1 MAKELPVI
9 QPGRKPAGQKPIF
22 EKIGI
27 VGLGLI
33 GGSIALKARELW
45 PTSLVI
51 AVDNKDVLEAA
62 MRLHA
67 IDVAADDL
75 IVLAEADLVVLA
87 APVKQNIALLGEL
100 DEHVRQPAVVTDT
113 GSTKRDI
120 MAAAAAL
127 PPRFTFVGGHP
138 LAGAAHGGLDH
149 ARPDLFAGRPWLL
162 TPVARSEDRALLP
175 LTRSE
180 DRALPPLTGSA
191 LPVPYDDVRSGR
203 PSGRPEPAAHDAL
216 DKLTEFIRAL
226 GAEPRIVAPAAHDRL
241 LAFLSHLPQL
251 TASALMQVVGD
262 AVGHDG
268 LALAGRGL
276 ADTTR
281 LASSPPDIWRDIA
294 ETNADEI
301 GPALDALIA
310 VLHDLRA
317 DLADGDRLHDVFADA
332 ARWRA
337 SLKR

>member
-1 MAKELPVI
+1 VAKELPVI
-9 QPGRKPAGQKPIF
+9 QTGQRPAGQKPIF

-51 AVDNKDVLEAA
+51 AVDTKGVLETA

-75 IVLAEADLVVLA
+75 IVLAEADLIVLA
-87 APVKQNIALLGEL
+87 APVKQNIALLGGL

-113 GSTKRDI
+113 GSTKRDVV
-120 MAAAAAL
+120 AAAAAL

-162 TPVARSEDRALLP
+162 TPELAPQDGARALSAASRAPDARVPATLGDAP
-175 LTRSE
+175 EARRQQTR
-180 DRALPPLTGSA
+180 
-191 LPVPYDDVRSGR
+191 
-203 PSGRPEPAAHDAL
+203 DAL

-226 GAEPRIVAPAAHDRL
+226 GAEPRILRADAHDRL
-241 LAFLSHLPQL
+241 LAYLSHLPQL
-251 TASALMQVVGD
+251 AASALMQVVGD
-262 AVGHDG
+262 AVGQDG

-294 ETNADEI
+294 ATNTDEI
-301 GPALDALIA
+301 GQALDVLIA
-310 VLHDLRA
+310 MLQDLRA
-317 DLADGDRLHDVFADA
+317 DLGEGELLTDVFDRA

-337 SLKR
+337 GLKK

>member
-9 QPGRKPAGQKPIF
+9 QPGQRPAGQPPIF

-51 AVDNKDVLEAA
+51 AVDNKDVLETA

-75 IVLAEADLVVLA
+75 IVLAEADIVVLA
-87 APVKQNIALLGEL
+87 APVKQNIARLAEL
-100 DEHVRQPAVVTDT
+100 DEYVRQPAVVTDT

-120 MAAAAAL
+120 VSAAASL

-138 LAGAAHGGLDH
+138 LAGAARGGLDH

-162 TPVARSEDRALLP
+162 TPENPRDQR
-175 LTRSE
+175 
-180 DRALPPLTGSA
+180 G
-191 LPVPYDDVRSGR
+191 
-203 PSGRPEPAAHDAL
+203 DAL
-216 DKLTEFIRAL
+216 DKVTAFVTAL
-226 GAEPRIVAPAAHDRL
+226 GAEPRILTPPAHDRL
-241 LAFLSHLPQL
+241 VAFLSHLPQL
-251 TASALMQVVGD
+251 AASALMQVVGS
-262 AVGHDG
+262 AVGQDG
-268 LALAGRGL
+268 LSLAGRGL

-281 LASSPPDIWRDIA
+281 LATSPPDIWRDIA
-294 ETNADEI
+294 ATNADEI
-301 GPALDALIA
+301 GPALDAFIGILR
-310 VLHDLRA
+310 DLRA
-317 DLADGDRLHDVFADA
+317 DLQDGDRLEDVFDEA

-337 SLKR
+337 ALKR

>member
-9 QPGRKPAGQKPIF
+9 QPGQRPAGQPPIF

-51 AVDNKDVLEAA
+51 AVDNKDVLETA

-75 IVLAEADLVVLA
+75 IVLAQADIVVLA
-87 APVKQNIALLGEL
+87 APVKQNIARLAEL
-100 DEHVRQPAVVTDT
+100 DEYVRQPAVVTDT

-120 MAAAAAL
+120 VSAAASL

-138 LAGAAHGGLDH
+138 LAGAARGGLDH

-162 TPVARSEDRALLP
+162 TPENPRDQR
-175 LTRSE
+175 
-180 DRALPPLTGSA
+180 G
-191 LPVPYDDVRSGR
+191 
-203 PSGRPEPAAHDAL
+203 DAL
-216 DKLTEFIRAL
+216 DKVTAFVTAL
-226 GAEPRIVAPAAHDRL
+226 GAEPRILTPPAHDRL
-241 LAFLSHLPQL
+241 VAFLSHLPQL
-251 TASALMQVVGD
+251 AASALMQVVGS
-262 AVGHDG
+262 AVGQDG
-268 LALAGRGL
+268 LSLAGRGL

-281 LASSPPDIWRDIA
+281 LATSPPDIWRDIA
-294 ETNADEI
+294 ATNADEI
-301 GPALDALIA
+301 GPALDAFIGILR
-310 VLHDLRA
+310 DLRA
-317 DLADGDRLHDVFADA
+317 DLQDGDRLEDVFDEA

-337 SLKR
+337 ALKR

>member
-9 QPGRKPAGQKPIF
+9 QPGQKPAGHTPIF

-45 PTSLVI
+45 PASLVI
-51 AVDNKDVLEAA
+51 AVDNKDVLETA

-75 IVLAEADLVVLA
+75 IVLAEADLIVLA
-87 APVKQNIALLGEL
+87 APVKQNIALLAEL
-100 DEHVRQPAVVTDT
+100 DDHVPQPAVVTDT

-120 MAAAAAL
+120 VSAAASL
-127 PPRFTFVGGHP
+127 PPRFTFIGGHP

-162 TPVARSEDRALLP
+162 TREARPEGRALRTDASTDDRAGD
-175 LTRSE
+175 
-180 DRALPPLTGSA
+180 DRAG
-191 LPVPYDDVRSGR
+191 DDRNGEDDRRGR
-203 PSGRPEPAAHDAL
+203 PLGRPDDASDAM
-216 DKLTEFIRAL
+216 DKLSAFVRAL
-226 GAEPRIVAPAAHDRL
+226 GAEPRVISADAHDRM

-268 LALAGRGL
+268 LSLAGRGL

-281 LASSPPDIWRDIA
+281 LASSPADIWRDIA
-294 ETNADEI
+294 ATNADEI
-301 GPALDALIA
+301 GPALDALIG
-310 VLHDLRA
+310 VLQDLRK
-317 DLADGDRLHDVFADA
+317 DLKGGDELADVFEHA

-337 SLKR
+337 SLKK